1 MNYVKNSDL
10 NAIPGFGRNAFKDSD
25 NVLEDFME
33 PINRVSRQY
42 LKINGRDDRSTAS
55 IGGLLLGFEKQ
66 DKTFYDK
73 YTEEVS
79 IVFGSII
86 EKYKTG
92 MNELADMINN
102 NSAMLKRYYQATG
115 SQKVGQAETYLAPL
129 TNSSIKQIVR
139 GAELTDNMKDALKMQ
154 RAFEMSMDKYKLTKD
169 YKSIMQIGTGADI
182 PVQKRLGDL
191 FNVGNLKEDIVINT
205 FGQGKDYKEFVNSYG
220 EMLEDNIMFHKD
232 TLFNKNRI
240 TNINSKAPSIVK
252 RAFTGMDYDKT
263 NKRYYLTDEQSK
275 MGTNLGMFVTKGLES
290 FENTLS
296 TIGVPKLNTEN
307 MSNAFEYFANV
318 YTKKNFT
325 ISCSCSWIWNVK

>member
-1 MNYVKNSDL
+1 M
-10 NAIPGFGRNAFKDSD
+10 
-25 NVLEDFME
+25 
-33 PINRVSRQY
+33 
-42 LKINGRDDRSTAS
+42 
-55 IGGLLLGFEKQ
+55 
-66 DKTFYDK
+66 
-73 YTEEVS
+73 
-79 IVFGSII
+79 I

-115 SQKVGQAETYLAPL
+115 SQKVGQAEAYLAPL

-139 GAELTDNMKDALKMQ
+139 GAELTTDEDDINE

-263 NKRYYLTDEQSK
+263 NKD
-275 MGTNLGMFVTKGLES
+275 
-290 FENTLS
+290 
-296 TIGVPKLNTEN
+296 I
-307 MSNAFEYFANV
+307 
-318 YTKKNFT
+318 
-325 ISCSCSWIWNVK
+325 I